1 MWGEWGEWSKCTKSC
16 NFGMQSRSRKCDSPA
31 PAHGGKDCQGP
42 AQETRKCNED
52 IACPGELVKII
63 EGLKE
68 WLSK

>member
-1 MWGEWGEWSKCTKSC
+1 
-16 NFGMQSRSRKCDSPA
+16 MQSRTRKCDSPA

-63 EGLKE
+63 EGLRSE
-68 WLSK
+68 ERR